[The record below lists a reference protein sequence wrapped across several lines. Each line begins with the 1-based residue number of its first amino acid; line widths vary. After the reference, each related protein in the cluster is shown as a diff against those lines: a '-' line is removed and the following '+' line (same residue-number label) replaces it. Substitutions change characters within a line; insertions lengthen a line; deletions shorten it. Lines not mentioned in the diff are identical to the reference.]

1 MNPKKSKGLGIYLA
15 IAALIFIVGIS
26 MYSTMQPKETL
37 KYYEIMNYFDDYK
50 VSQLTL
56 NQSNN
61 MMTFTV
67 DGKEY
72 TYKVPSLTRF
82 VDDVNIEDYRKE
94 YDSKH
99 SDKPF
104 TYDVL
109 PPQEYSFWLS
119 MLPTLFLIGAMV
131 FLWIMMMRQSGGGG
145 GKISSF
151 GKVKPKPAEDGRRVT
166 FDDVAGAD
174 EEKEE
179 LVEII
184 EFLKSPSKFNAL
196 GARIPKGVLLMGPP
210 GTGKSMLA
218 KRVPTILPPMTFE
231 ESIQI
236 SKVHSVAGLL
246 RSQKGLVTSRPFRAP
261 HHSVSPAGLS
271 GGGSTPMP
279 GEISLAHNGVL
290 FLDEF
295 PEFSRSAIETLR
307 QPMEDGVITIS
318 RARSRITYPCN
329 IMVIAAMNPCPC
341 GYLGHPTKPCI
352 CTKQAANRYFSK
364 ISGPMLD
371 RLDLQTEVLPVDF
384 DTLSSSEKPESSS
397 EILKRV
403 TFARNIQ
410 QQRFLG
416 TDVTCNA
423 SMSSAMTAKYCTMS
437 EQANTFLRRAFDTL
451 GLSPRAYDRI
461 LRVSRTIADLDGCDN
476 IEISHISLA
485 VQYRSLDRK
494 YFTKA

>member
-210 GTGKSMLA
+210 GTGKTLLA
-218 KRVPTILPPMTFE
+218 KA
-231 ESIQI
+231 
-236 SKVHSVAGLL
+236 VAGEA
-246 RSQKGLVTSRPFRAP
+246 GVPFY
-261 HHSVSPAGLS
+261 S
-271 GGGSTPMP
+271 
-279 GEISLAHNGVL
+279 
-290 FLDEF
+290 
-295 PEFSRSAIETLR
+295 
-307 QPMEDGVITIS
+307 
-318 RARSRITYPCN
+318 
-329 IMVIAAMNPCPC
+329 
-341 GYLGHPTKPCI
+341 
-352 CTKQAANRYFSK
+352 
-364 ISGPMLD
+364 ISGS
-371 RLDLQTEVLPVDF
+371 DF
-384 DTLSSSEKPESSS
+384 VEMF
-397 EILKRV
+397 V
-403 TFARNIQ
+403 
-410 QQRFLG
+410 G
-416 TDVTCNA
+416 V
-423 SMSSAMTAKYCTMS
+423 
-437 EQANTFLRRAFDTL
+437 
-451 GLSPRAYDRI
+451 
-461 LRVSRTIADLDGCDN
+461 
-476 IEISHISLA
+476 
-485 VQYRSLDRK
+485 
-494 YFTKA
+494 